1 MRSRSV
7 DSINSLRL
15 SLFFFLYNT
24 PNFCHKDFCSLRA
37 ECFISAKHHDS
48 KVQEGTD
55 HTKRAN
61 SGSQEL
67 VRGVY
72 SGLIFLIEGLG
83 ARQFVL
89 PDGAC
94 VSQTFFFLLPRIDCT
109 LQRVGGEDRTNG
121 AFQCYSVRIQLLSPF
136 FFFLRFRFSNLA
148 APRGT
153 SIAWSPAREFISAK
167 QAPPHA
173 LPEGFG
179 IDVFICS
186 FPTVFLASEPCFAP
200 AKDQSI
206 TQKGTKGELSEGE
219 ICAGHTSATM
229 CSLLCCETH
238 VTLP

>member
-15 SLFFFLYNT
+15 SPSLLLVQH

-48 KVQEGTD
+48 KSSRR
-55 HTKRAN
+55 H
-61 SGSQEL
+61 GSHEKSKLGITGKEL

-94 VSQTFFFLLPRIDCT
+94 VSQTFFFFFLGLIVLCSVWEERTGPRGLPMLLGQDTTAIS
-109 LQRVGGEDRTNG
+109 L
-121 AFQCYSVRIQLLSPF
+121 F
-136 FFFLRFRFSNLA
+136 FFFRFRFSNLA

-153 SIAWSPAREFISAK
+153 SIAWSPARELISAK
-167 QAPPHA
+167 RAPPHA

-200 AKDQSI
+200 AKDQDN
-206 TQKGTKGELSEGE
+206 TKGHNES
-219 ICAGHTSATM
+219 
-229 CSLLCCETH
+229 
-238 VTLP
+238 